1 MELRPPRAGLEAAE
15 KMLEVG
21 VVAEAGAAV
30 ETPMAAAMAAAWRA
44 S

>member
-1 MELRPPRAGLEAAE
+1 MAGLLEVE

-21 VVAEAGAAV
+21 VAAAGAAV
-30 ETPMAAAMAAAWRA
+30 VTPMAAAMAAAWRA